1 MSRSFSSVSS
11 VLEESDLEQQQS
23 EAGSASNAYYE
34 DEHFESQSEDG
45 SESTE
50 VQTQGQEELQVV
62 SPLVV
67 NSSGSDNY
75 GSDEFE
81 DEQEAHHGASFG
93 VLSVSG
99 DVENSDDYVG
109 ESFEGE
115 KEEAAL
121 GVQRSE
127 QEDILQVTEEEN
139 EYVDESFE
147 GEEVTYEHEDA
158 GALGVQIGISQA
170 SDEDNYDGYDDELF
184 EDQETTEE
192 EVATVLEAQS
202 SSQGDFS
209 QAADEAN
216 DYSDES
222 FEGEVASE
230 EEGTTSLTV
239 QAGISQATSDEND
252 YDNESFEG
260 EKPTDGQ
267 SDESPPDVQVAPES
281 NLHPELS
288 GWCFRKIHELRSSKS
303 EPGNARLPVRESRI
317 GVGKIPAV
325 AVKELIHRT
334 SSGRRLSRQRQQSG
348 SSRFLSHQKL
358 KIPTSLVAR
367 AQTQQWLAKGSQS
380 LDPPPA
386 PTRSVAS
393 TFYSVKCDELRGRL
407 ATIRLSE
414 GPGLPDPGDFS
425 IETLGWVQ
433 KVAIKQRQVAN
444 YTTEDSG
451 GRRLF
456 EVEMATRLQLEDS
469 IALGHQAATLLAK
482 LST

>member
-34 DEHFESQSEDG
+34 NEQFESQSEDG

-50 VQTQGQEELQVV
+50 VLTPGQEELQAV

-67 NSSGSDNY
+67 NSSDSDNY
-75 GSDEFE
+75 DSDGFE
-81 DEQEAHHGASFG
+81 DEQEAHHSASFG
-93 VLSVSG
+93 VVSVSG
-99 DVENSDDYVG
+99 DVENSGNYDG

-115 KEEAAL
+115 EEAAAL

-202 SSQGDFS
+202 SFS
-209 QAADEAN
+209 QVADEAN

-230 EEGTTSLTV
+230 EEGKTSLTV

-252 YDNESFEG
+252 YDDESFEG
-260 EKPTDGQ
+260 EKTTDGQ
-267 SDESPPDVQVAPES
+267 GDESPPDVQVAPES

-303 EPGNARLPVRESRI
+303 EPGNARLPVLESRI

-433 KVAIKQRQVAN
+433 KVATKQRQVAN

-469 IALGHQAATLLAK
+469 IALRHQAATLLAK